1 MEYLF
6 GVGISAPEAFLNS
19 LHPHLSMDV
28 ISNICQRPYSAWW
41 MMCQGRVW
49 LLCWILEG
57 AVPGSAQWDVWVSRT
72 ACPAVQGSPTQ
83 WGPLYCFSAGY
94 TQISIFI
101 YTIYVFYSSPVV
113 TIFSGWGFTHKILP
127 GSSMFAGKE
136 DISAFKSLLAWKS
149 ISILNHCISYSKF
162 VTKAHICAWNASW
175 PT

>member
-1 MEYLF
+1 MWEYQLQRLF
-6 GVGISAPEAFLNS
+6 WTVCTLICPWMWSVIFVRDPIQPGGWCVRAEFGCFAGFWRELCQALLNG
-19 LHPHLSMDV
+19 
-28 ISNICQRPYSAWW
+28 
-41 MMCQGRVW
+41 MCGFQELPV
-49 LLCWILEG
+49 LLCRAAPHSEVLCIASLQDIHRYL
-57 AVPGSAQWDVWVSRT
+57 S
-72 ACPAVQGSPTQ
+72 
-83 WGPLYCFSAGY
+83 LYI
-94 TQISIFI
+94 Q
-101 YTIYVFYSSPVV
+101 IYVFYSSPVV